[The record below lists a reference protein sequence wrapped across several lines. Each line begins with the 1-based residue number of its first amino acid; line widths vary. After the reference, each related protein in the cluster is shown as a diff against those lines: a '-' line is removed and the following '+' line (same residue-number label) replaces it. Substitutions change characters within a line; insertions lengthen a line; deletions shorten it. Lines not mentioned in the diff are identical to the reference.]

1 MAVCYQHHKTGQ
13 IRTRESWL
21 AEPAMNA
28 QGIQFMLNSGILK
41 IVTCPTV
48 PDENG
53 EPGPIP
59 EEGVFRPLGL
69 DVGLK
74 EILLFIAVIKVA
86 KMPGGLQL
94 IRELGKSF
102 LKMIGDTLDSLG
114 KASAANPVTAWANPY
129 LVSIVLERFGFV
141 DPIRMAEFRIGL
153 SLISGAQVA
162 EGFVDTLSSIVP
174 FSPHDPSDFPAT
186 VNLGDKTHIEGIVS
200 GLGEAAVLKA
210 IEEE

>member
-1 MAVCYQHHKTGQ
+1 MTVCYQHQRTGQ
-13 IRTRESWL
+13 IRTQESWL
-21 AEPAMNA
+21 KEQNE

-41 IVTCPTV
+41 QVACPI
-48 PDENG
+48 DANG
-53 EPGPIP
+53 QPVLDADGV
-59 EEGVFRPLGL
+59 VFRPLGGG
-69 DVGLK
+69 VGLK
-74 EILLFIAVIKVA
+74 ELVLLLAVIKVA
-86 KMPGGLQL
+86 KMPGGLQV

-153 SLISGAQVA
+153 SLISGAQIA
-162 EGFVDTLSSIVP
+162 EGFVDTIGGIVP
-174 FSPHDPSDFPAT
+174 FSPHDPSDFPAN
-186 VNLGDKTHIEGIVS
+186 VNLGDKTTIEGTTTEKA
-200 GLGEAAVLKA
+200 LAVKG